1 LSQFCAGAA
10 VAAAWSP
17 AAGGCCEED
26 AFDAGCELE
35 LACAN
40 TWPAGSVSAA
50 IVKPA
55 ARSDLNVIDIPWGSR
70 AIQRFFGRLA
80 FASPSMGEF
89 GQ

>member
-1 LSQFCAGAA
+1 M
-10 VAAAWSP
+10 
-17 AAGGCCEED
+17 
-26 AFDAGCELE
+26 
-35 LACAN
+35 
-40 TWPAGSVSAA
+40 GSVNAA
-50 IVKPA
+50 MVKLA